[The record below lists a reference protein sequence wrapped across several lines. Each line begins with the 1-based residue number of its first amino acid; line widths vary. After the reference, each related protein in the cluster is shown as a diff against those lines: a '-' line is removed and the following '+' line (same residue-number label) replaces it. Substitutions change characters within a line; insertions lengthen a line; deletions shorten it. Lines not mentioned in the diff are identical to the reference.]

1 MIVKKTKQL
10 GSFKR
15 GINLYVPK
23 KRIVPAAPSGI
34 PVSTTTLSI
43 NGGAGFPANTF
54 TKATGNTDIYPCYYQ
69 QGSSDPTT
77 KYTFNHL
84 WASSSFNGGEDW
96 ASAKLGV
103 ATRKLVG
110 GSGSS
115 FIQGNNCSGEVTE
128 AVSPT
133 WVLFSWRGDE
143 YGYSSGTYAINP
155 SQDFNNVPTTG
166 WVIYYDISSV
176 TITAA

>member
-10 GSFKR
+10 GNFKR
-15 GINLYVPK
+15 GINLYVPR
-23 KRIVPAAPSGI
+23 RIS
-34 PVSTTTLSI
+34 VSTTNLSI
-43 NGGAGFPANTF
+43 NGGNAGAPANTF

-69 QGSSDPTT
+69 QGNPDPTT

-84 WASSSFNGGEDW
+84 WQTSSFDGGEDW

-110 GSGSS
+110 SSGNS
-115 FIQGNNCSGEVTE
+115 FISGGNCNSEVTE

-133 WVLFSWRGDE
+133 WVLFSWRSDE
-143 YGYSSGTYAINP
+143 YGYYSSTYATNP

-166 WVIYYDISSV
+166 WVIYFDLTAI
-176 TITAA
+176 TITAV